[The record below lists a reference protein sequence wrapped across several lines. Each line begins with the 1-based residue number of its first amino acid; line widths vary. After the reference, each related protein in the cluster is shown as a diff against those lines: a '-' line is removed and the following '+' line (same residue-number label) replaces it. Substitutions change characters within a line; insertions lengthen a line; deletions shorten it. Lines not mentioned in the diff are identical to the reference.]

1 MFNYV
6 FSRYGKLVAIMLAP
20 SLLFS
25 CSRILTPDQTSEVT
39 EVRAGQYVLD
49 PNHAS
54 LIWKLNHLGFST
66 FIGTFNE
73 FEASLDFDPEDIENA
88 SLEVVINTSSLDV
101 DISEFEEELRGDNWF
116 DVAVFPQA
124 VYRTTRF
131 VESVDE
137 DTFLFEGDLTLLG
150 TTAPVSLEVNF
161 HGGGRNFL
169 TRSYTVGFSGSA
181 KFNRSD
187 FGLDRFTSFGVGDE
201 IDLEIHVEFMDAGSS
216 LDILGKVALYKY
228 CEVI

>member
-1 MFNYV
+1 MFNFDLNGCMRV
-6 FSRYGKLVAIMLAP
+6 
-20 SLLFS
+20 LLLGILS
-25 CSRILTPDQTSEVT
+25 GLLLNCSRILTPDQTTEVT

-66 FIGTFNE
+66 FIGTFND

-88 SLEVVINTSSLDV
+88 SLEVVISTSSLDV
-101 DISEFEEELRGDNWF
+101 DIPEFEEELRGDNWF
-116 DVAVFPQA
+116 DVGVYPQA
-124 VYRTTRF
+124 VYRTTSF
-131 VESVDE
+131 LESIDE
-137 DTFLFEGDLTLLG
+137 DTFLFAGDLTLLG
-150 TTAPVSLEVNF
+150 TTAPVNLEVNF

-216 LDILGKVALYKY
+216 
-228 CEVI
+228 

>member
-1 MFNYV
+1 MLNLLNSKFV
-6 FSRYGKLVAIMLAP
+6 RLAFVLVGT

-25 CSRILTPDQTSEVT
+25 CNRLLTPDQTTEVT

-49 PNHAS
+49 PNHAT

-66 FIGTFNE
+66 FLGSFNE
-73 FEASLDFDPEDIENA
+73 FEASLDFDPENIENA
-88 SLEVVINTSSLDV
+88 SLEVVIDTASLDV
-101 DISEFEEELRGDNWF
+101 DLPEFEEELRGDNWF
-116 DVAVFPQA
+116 DVAAFPQA
-124 VYRTTRF
+124 IFRTTRYLEAIDDDSF
-131 VESVDE
+131 I
-137 DTFLFEGDLTLLG
+137 FEGDLTLLG

-181 KFNRSD
+181 IFNRSD

-201 IDLEIHVEFMDAGSS
+201 IELEIHVEFMDAGAS
-216 LDILGKVALYKY
+216 
-228 CEVI
+228 

>member
-1 MFNYV
+1 MLNKV
-6 FSRYGKLVAIMLAP
+6 FFMCFRFFLAIAGLV
-20 SLLFS
+20 LLVS
-25 CSRILTPDQTSEVT
+25 CNRLLTPDQTTEVT

-66 FIGTFNE
+66 FLGSFND

-88 SLEVVINTSSLDV
+88 SLEVVIDTSSLDV
-101 DISEFEEELRGDNWF
+101 DIPDFEEELKGDNWF
-116 DVAVFPQA
+116 DVAVYPQA
-124 VYRTTRF
+124 VFRTTRF
-131 VESVDE
+131 VESIDE
-137 DTFLFEGDLTLLG
+137 DSFIYEGDLTLLG
-150 TTAPVSLEVNF
+150 TTAPVTLEVNF

-181 KFNRSD
+181 TFNRSD

-201 IDLEIHVEFMDAGSS
+201 IELEIHVEFMDAGSS
-216 LDILGKVALYKY
+216 
-228 CEVI
+228 

>member
-1 MFNYV
+1 MFNFGFNGYT
-6 FSRYGKLVAIMLAP
+6 RLICLAILT
-20 SLLFS
+20 SVLFN
-25 CSRILTPDQTSEVT
+25 CSRILTPDQTTEVT

-66 FIGTFNE
+66 FIGTFND

-88 SLEVVINTSSLDV
+88 GLEVVINTSSLDV
-101 DISEFEEELRGDNWF
+101 DIPEFEEELRGDNWF
-116 DVAVFPQA
+116 DVGVHPQA
-124 VYRTTRF
+124 VYRTTSF
-131 VESVDE
+131 LEAIDE
-137 DTFLFEGDLTLLG
+137 DTFIFAGDLTLLG
-150 TTAPVSLEVNF
+150 TTAPVNLEVNF

-216 LDILGKVALYKY
+216 
-228 CEVI
+228 

>member
-25 CSRILTPDQTSEVT
+25 CSRILTPDQTSEVK
-39 EVRAGQYVLD
+39 EVRAGQYILD

-101 DISEFEEELRGDNWF
+101 DIPEFEEELRGDNWF

-216 LDILGKVALYKY
+216 
-228 CEVI
+228 

>member
-1 MFNYV
+1 MLNLL
-6 FSRYGKLVAIMLAP
+6 SSSLVRFAVVLVGT

-25 CSRILTPDQTSEVT
+25 CNRLLTPDQTTEVT

-49 PNHAS
+49 PNHAT

-66 FIGTFNE
+66 FLGSFND
-73 FEASLDFDPEDIENA
+73 FEASLDFDPENIENA
-88 SLEVVINTSSLDV
+88 SLEVVIDTASLDV
-101 DISEFEEELRGDNWF
+101 DLPEFEEELRGDNWF
-116 DVAVFPQA
+116 DVAAFPQA
-124 VYRTTRF
+124 IFRTTRYLEAIDDDSF
-131 VESVDE
+131 I
-137 DTFLFEGDLTLLG
+137 FEGDLTLLG

-181 KFNRSD
+181 IFNRSD

-201 IDLEIHVEFMDAGSS
+201 IELEIHVEFMDAGAS
-216 LDILGKVALYKY
+216 
-228 CEVI
+228 

>member
-1 MFNYV
+1 MFNFGFNGCIRV
-6 FSRYGKLVAIMLAP
+6 P
-20 SLLFS
+20 LLGILS
-25 CSRILTPDQTSEVT
+25 GLLLNCSRILTPDQTTEVT

-66 FIGTFNE
+66 FIGTFND

-88 SLEVVINTSSLDV
+88 SLEVVISTSSLDV
-101 DISEFEEELRGDNWF
+101 DIPEFEEELRGDNWF
-116 DVAVFPQA
+116 DVGVYPQA
-124 VYRTTRF
+124 VYRTTSF
-131 VESVDE
+131 LESIDE
-137 DTFLFEGDLTLLG
+137 DTFLFAGDLTLLG
-150 TTAPVSLEVNF
+150 TTAPVNLEVNF

-216 LDILGKVALYKY
+216 
-228 CEVI
+228 

>member
-1 MFNYV
+1 MLNLL
-6 FSRYGKLVAIMLAP
+6 SSSLVRLAVVLVGT

-25 CSRILTPDQTSEVT
+25 CNRLLTPDQTTEVT

-49 PNHAS
+49 PNHAT

-66 FIGTFNE
+66 FLGSFND
-73 FEASLDFDPEDIENA
+73 FEASLDFDPENIESA
-88 SLEVVINTSSLDV
+88 SLEVVIDTASLDV
-101 DISEFEEELRGDNWF
+101 DLPEFEEELRGDNWF
-116 DVAVFPQA
+116 DVAAFPQA
-124 VYRTTRF
+124 IFRTTRYIEAIDGDSF
-131 VESVDE
+131 I
-137 DTFLFEGDLTLLG
+137 FEGDLTLLG

-181 KFNRSD
+181 IFNRSD

-201 IDLEIHVEFMDAGSS
+201 IELEIHVEFMDAGAS
-216 LDILGKVALYKY
+216 
-228 CEVI
+228 

>member
-1 MFNYV
+1 MLNLLN
-6 FSRYGKLVAIMLAP
+6 SSLVRLALALVGA

-25 CSRILTPDQTSEVT
+25 CNRLLTPDQTTEVT

-49 PNHAS
+49 PNHAT

-66 FIGTFNE
+66 FLGSFND
-73 FEASLDFDPEDIENA
+73 FEASLDFDPENIESA
-88 SLEVVINTSSLDV
+88 SLEVVIDTASLDV
-101 DISEFEEELRGDNWF
+101 DLPEFEEELRGDNWF
-116 DVAVFPQA
+116 DVAAFPQA
-124 VYRTTRF
+124 IFRTTRYIEAIDDDSF
-131 VESVDE
+131 I
-137 DTFLFEGDLTLLG
+137 FEGDLTLLG

-181 KFNRSD
+181 IFNRSD

-201 IDLEIHVEFMDAGSS
+201 IELEIHVEFMDAGAS
-216 LDILGKVALYKY
+216 
-228 CEVI
+228 

>member
-1 MFNYV
+1 MFNFGFNGYTRLI
-6 FSRYGKLVAIMLAP
+6 SLAILT
-20 SLLFS
+20 SVLFN
-25 CSRILTPDQTSEVT
+25 CSRILTPDQTTEVT

-66 FIGTFNE
+66 FIGTFND

-88 SLEVVINTSSLDV
+88 GLEVVINTSSLDV
-101 DISEFEEELRGDNWF
+101 DIPEFEEELRGDNWF
-116 DVAVFPQA
+116 DVGVHPQA
-124 VYRTTRF
+124 VYRTTSF
-131 VESVDE
+131 LEAIDE
-137 DTFLFEGDLTLLG
+137 DTFIFAGDLTLLG
-150 TTAPVSLEVNF
+150 TTAPVNLEVNF

-216 LDILGKVALYKY
+216 
-228 CEVI
+228 

>member
-1 MFNYV
+1 MLNLL
-6 FSRYGKLVAIMLAP
+6 SSSLVRLAVVLVGT

-25 CSRILTPDQTSEVT
+25 CNRLLTPDQTTEVT

-49 PNHAS
+49 PNHAT

-66 FIGTFNE
+66 FLGSFND
-73 FEASLDFDPEDIENA
+73 FEASLDFDPENIESA
-88 SLEVVINTSSLDV
+88 SLEVVIDTASLDV
-101 DISEFEEELRGDNWF
+101 DLPEFEEELRGDNWF
-116 DVAVFPQA
+116 DVAAFPQA
-124 VYRTTRF
+124 IFRTTRYIEAIDDDSF
-131 VESVDE
+131 I
-137 DTFLFEGDLTLLG
+137 FEGDLTLLG

-181 KFNRSD
+181 IFNRSD

-201 IDLEIHVEFMDAGSS
+201 IELEIHVEFMDAGAS
-216 LDILGKVALYKY
+216 
-228 CEVI
+228 

>member
-101 DISEFEEELRGDNWF
+101 DIPEFEEELRGDNWF

-131 VESVDE
+131 VESIDE

-216 LDILGKVALYKY
+216 
-228 CEVI
+228 

>member
-39 EVRAGQYVLD
+39 EVRAGQYILD

-101 DISEFEEELRGDNWF
+101 DIPEFEEELRGDNWF

-216 LDILGKVALYKY
+216 
-228 CEVI
+228 

>member
-101 DISEFEEELRGDNWF
+101 DIPEFEEELRGDNWF

-150 TTAPVSLEVNF
+150 TTAPVGLEVNF

-216 LDILGKVALYKY
+216 
-228 CEVI
+228 

>member
-1 MFNYV
+1 MLNLLNSKFV
-6 FSRYGKLVAIMLAP
+6 RLAFVLVGA

-25 CSRILTPDQTSEVT
+25 CNRLLTPDQTTEVT

-49 PNHAS
+49 PNHAT

-66 FIGTFNE
+66 FLGSFNE
-73 FEASLDFDPEDIENA
+73 FEASLDFDPENIENA
-88 SLEVVINTSSLDV
+88 SLEVVIDTASLDV
-101 DISEFEEELRGDNWF
+101 DLPEFEEELRGDNWF
-116 DVAVFPQA
+116 DVAAFPQA
-124 VYRTTRF
+124 IFRTTRYLEAIDDDSF
-131 VESVDE
+131 I
-137 DTFLFEGDLTLLG
+137 FEGDLTLLG

-181 KFNRSD
+181 IFNRSD

-201 IDLEIHVEFMDAGSS
+201 IELEIHVEFMDAGAS
-216 LDILGKVALYKY
+216 
-228 CEVI
+228 

>member
-1 MFNYV
+1 MLNFY
-6 FSRYGKLVAIMLAP
+6 FSSLIKLFLALMTS
-20 SLLFS
+20 SLLFN
-25 CSRILTPDQTSEVT
+25 CSRILTPDQTTEVT

-66 FIGTFNE
+66 FLGSFND
-73 FEASLDFDPEDIENA
+73 FEASLDFDPENIENA
-88 SLEVVINTSSLDV
+88 SLEVVIDTSSLDV
-101 DISEFEEELRGDNWF
+101 DIPEFEEELRGDNWF
-116 DVAVFPQA
+116 DVGVHPQA
-124 VYRTTRF
+124 VYRTTGF
-131 VESVDE
+131 LEAIDE
-137 DTFLFEGDLTLLG
+137 DTFIFEGDLTLLG
-150 TTAPVSLEVNF
+150 NTAPVNLEVNF

-181 KFNRSD
+181 RFNRSD

-216 LDILGKVALYKY
+216 
-228 CEVI
+228 

>member
-101 DISEFEEELRGDNWF
+101 DIPEFEDELRGDNWF

-131 VESVDE
+131 VESIDE

-201 IDLEIHVEFMDAGSS
+201 IDLEIHVEFMDAVSS
-216 LDILGKVALYKY
+216 
-228 CEVI
+228 

>member
-1 MFNYV
+1 MLNLLN
-6 FSRYGKLVAIMLAP
+6 SRFVRLAFVLVGA

-25 CSRILTPDQTSEVT
+25 CNRLLTPDQTTEVT

-49 PNHAS
+49 PNHAT

-66 FIGTFNE
+66 FLGSFND
-73 FEASLDFDPEDIENA
+73 FEASLDFDPENIENA
-88 SLEVVINTSSLDV
+88 SLEVVIDTASLDV
-101 DISEFEEELRGDNWF
+101 DLPEFEEELRGDNWF
-116 DVAVFPQA
+116 DVAAFPQA
-124 VYRTTRF
+124 IFRTTRYIEAIDDDSF
-131 VESVDE
+131 I
-137 DTFLFEGDLTLLG
+137 FEGDLTLLG

-181 KFNRSD
+181 IFNRSD

-201 IDLEIHVEFMDAGSS
+201 IELEIHVEFMDAGAS
-216 LDILGKVALYKY
+216 
-228 CEVI
+228 

>member
-1 MFNYV
+1 MLNLLN
-6 FSRYGKLVAIMLAP
+6 SSLVRLALALVGA

-25 CSRILTPDQTSEVT
+25 CNRLLTPDQTTEVT

-49 PNHAS
+49 PNHAT

-66 FIGTFNE
+66 FLGSFNE
-73 FEASLDFDPEDIENA
+73 FEASLDFDPENIESA
-88 SLEVVINTSSLDV
+88 SLEVVIDTASLDV
-101 DISEFEEELRGDNWF
+101 DLPEFEEELRGDNWF
-116 DVAVFPQA
+116 DVAAFPQA
-124 VYRTTRF
+124 IFRTTRYLEAIDDDSF
-131 VESVDE
+131 I
-137 DTFLFEGDLTLLG
+137 FEGDLTLLG

-181 KFNRSD
+181 IFNRSD

-201 IDLEIHVEFMDAGSS
+201 IELEIHVEFMDAGAS
-216 LDILGKVALYKY
+216 
-228 CEVI
+228 

>member
-1 MFNYV
+1 MLNFY
-6 FSRYGKLVAIMLAP
+6 FSSLIKLFLALITS
-20 SLLFS
+20 SLLFN
-25 CSRILTPDQTSEVT
+25 CSRILTPDQTTEVT

-66 FIGTFNE
+66 FLGSFND
-73 FEASLDFDPEDIENA
+73 FEATLDFDPEDIENA
-88 SLEVVINTSSLDV
+88 SLEVVIDTSSLDV
-101 DISEFEEELRGDNWF
+101 DIPEFEEELRGDNWF
-116 DVAVFPQA
+116 DVEVHPQA
-124 VYRTTRF
+124 VYRTTGF
-131 VESVDE
+131 LEAIDE
-137 DTFLFEGDLTLLG
+137 DTFIFAGDLTLLG
-150 TTAPVSLEVNF
+150 NTAPVNLEVNF

-181 KFNRSD
+181 RFNRSD

-216 LDILGKVALYKY
+216 
-228 CEVI
+228 